1 MKNEN
6 DIVFTGLGVV
16 SPSGIG
22 IDPLMESLFEGKS
35 GIQLRDEFAQ
45 TDWPFRIG
53 GIVNGFEGKKF
64 IKPRKN
70 MKLMCREIQFGFA
83 AATMAIEDAG
93 LDLESHD
100 SARLGVVCGTDTFYA
115 DPSSLRDSFF
125 TEDHEI
131 PPISEWTVRAMKTI
145 EPLWMLKYL
154 PNMTAAHVAI
164 FLDAQGPNNSIIQ
177 RDASGLLAMV
187 EAADAIRRGW
197 ADTMVVGG
205 TGSKIHPTFLSYHG
219 TDWLADPGDDPTT
232 ASKPFDQNRS
242 GTVASEGAGMI
253 VIERRKTAEAR
264 GAKIYG
270 KLAGFDYGW
279 NSFDEA
285 SQTEFLAKKI
295 NGAIGKAG
303 IEKSQVTHVN
313 SHGSAEILSDRIE
326 ANAINSALGDV
337 DVVAFK
343 GNFGNMGP
351 AGGIIESA
359 VSLKALHDNQLPGT
373 MNFTTPD
380 EGCPVKVQTSTNN
393 AEQTAA
399 VKISLSNTG
408 QMVAVL
414 MEAE

>member
-1 MKNEN
+1 MKNDN

-22 IDPLMESLFEGKS
+22 ISSLMESLFNNQS
-35 GIQLRDEFAQ
+35 GIQLRDEFAESE
-45 TDWPFRIG
+45 WPFRIG
-53 GIVNGFEGKKF
+53 GIINGFEGKNF

-70 MKLMCREIQFGFA
+70 LKLMCREIQFGFA
-83 AATMAIEDAG
+83 AATMAIEDSG

-100 SARLGVVCGTDTFYA
+100 SSRLGVVCGTDTFYA
-115 DPSSLRDSFF
+115 DPSSLLDSFY
-125 TEDHEI
+125 TEDGSV
-131 PPISEWTVRAMKTI
+131 PPISEWTVRAMRTI

-197 ADTMVVGG
+197 ADTMVIGG

-232 ASKPFDQNRS
+232 ASRPFDKQRS

-253 VIERRKTAEAR
+253 LIERRKTAEAR

-270 KLAGFDYGW
+270 KLASFDYGW
-279 NSFDEA
+279 CNSDED
-285 SQTEFLAKKI
+285 SQIEFLTKKI
-295 NGAIGKAG
+295 NGAIEKAG
-303 IEKSQVTHVN
+303 IDKSQITHVN

-326 ANAINSALGDV
+326 SKAIHNALGDV

-359 VSLKALHDNQLPGT
+359 VTLKALYDNRLPGS
-373 MNFTTPD
+373 MNYTTPD
-380 EGCPVKVQTSTNN
+380 SDCPVNVLTASSDT
-393 AEQTAA
+393 EQTAA
-399 VKISLSNTG
+399 IKISLSNTG
-408 QMVAVL
+408 QMVVVL
-414 MEAE
+414 LEAE